1 MILRR
6 LTCEDIAEAA
16 KLHAASFETAWSEDS
31 LKDHIKDD
39 MCLGLFA
46 PDVIPTL
53 IGFCIARP
61 VNDQAEIITIAV
73 DPAQRGQGVGYRLM
87 AQTFETL
94 KSSGVSVLFLEVAE
108 DNAAAKALYDRCGFT
123 PIGKRPAYYRRE
135 GGRVAALTFRKDL

>member
-1 MILRR
+1 
-6 LTCEDIAEAA
+6 
-16 KLHAASFETAWSEDS
+16 
-31 LKDHIKDD
+31 
-39 MCLGLFA
+39 
-46 PDVIPTL
+46 
-53 IGFCIARP
+53 
-61 VNDQAEIITIAV
+61 
-73 DPAQRGQGVGYRLM
+73 M